1 MSTNRFRRF
10 QSVKILTG
18 KYAGL
23 AGSVLECRDGTS
35 MVKLEIQGTLNDVV
49 IDEAVWLKFEQVD
62 AL

>member
-1 MSTNRFRRF
+1 MSENRFRRF

-23 AGSVLECRDGTS
+23 AGSVLECRDSTS
-35 MVKLEIQGTLNDVV
+35 MVKVEIQGMLNDVV
-49 IDEAVWLKFEQVD
+49 IDEVVWLKFEQVD